1 MWLSHFKYLK
11 DDKQI
16 QKLDKSYHLHMA
28 TYMMHIISP
37 EITFEFNMP
46 ISRNSEELLYGA
58 IYDQSALPIKNG
70 TRITRNEL
78 MHYLQFEWLE
88 TIKEEYEEQSKN
100 LQDIYNK
107 CNDLLINEKDIL
119 DTRGKIIEMYFNDS
133 GQDETIRIFNDTNLH
148 TNLQL
153 IYIPKHYEISNVYQ
167 RSEILSVIKT
177 FSNDIHKWLYYIN
190 ILLYQ
195 RLPVEKRKYFAGS
208 QYY

>member
-11 DDKQI
+11 DDKQL

-37 EITFEFNMP
+37 EITFEFNKY
-46 ISRNSEELLYGA
+46 RDGEGLYGG

-70 TRITRNEL
+70 THITRNEL

-133 GQDETIRIFNDTNLH
+133 DQDETIRIFNDTNLH

-190 ILLYQ
+190 ILLFQ
-195 RLPVEKRKYFAGS
+195 RFPLEKRKEHFS
-208 QYY
+208 EITLNL